1 MPSHRA
7 QVLPRY
13 PEGYRTLPRNTK
25 TRPESICS
33 VTPSVYDKAFGTLPP
48 EDKRR
53 SMRDDT
59 MWQLYEWQQRQF
71 YNKQTTLTRHGTLSS
86 PKTMINISDQTM
98 HLIPT
103 SPSHG
108 SIAGFQGYSPQRN
121 YRSEVSSP
129 VQRGDV
135 TIDRRHRP
143 HHNKVKHLSLFVV
156 SKRTFYLGYLTG
168 MKCDNLHWNQ
178 SFHRT
183 KDILPLQN
191 IYRCWPFRESQ
202 GGNSGSYVRWPLF
215 GRTENAVFVTWLF
228 GCYLVELKM
237 PLMTDRTS

>member
-7 QVLPRY
+7 QVIPRY

-33 VTPSVYDKAFGTLPP
+33 VTPSMYDKTLGSLPA

-53 SMRDDT
+53 SVRDDT

-71 YNKQTTLTRHGTLSS
+71 YNKQTTLTRHGTLNS
-86 PKTMINISDQTM
+86 PKTMINIPDQTM
-98 HLIPT
+98 HMIPT

-108 SIAGFQGYSPQRN
+108 SIAGFQGYSPQRD

-135 TIDRRHRP
+135 TIDRRHRT
-143 HHNKVKHLSLFVV
+143 HTKVKHCFYCSISKSFALVSL
-156 SKRTFYLGYLTG
+156 
-168 MKCDNLHWNQ
+168 MEWNLD
-178 SFHRT
+178 FHML
-183 KDILPLQN
+183 I
-191 IYRCWPFRESQ
+191 
-202 GGNSGSYVRWPLF
+202 
-215 GRTENAVFVTWLF
+215 VFSEKVAICMQCF
-228 GCYLVELKM
+228 
-237 PLMTDRTS
+237 

>member
-7 QVLPRY
+7 QIVPRY

-25 TRPESICS
+25 TRPESLCS
-33 VTPSVYDKAFGTLPP
+33 VTPSVYDKTLPG

-86 PKTMINISDQTM
+86 PQTMINISDQTM
-98 HLIPT
+98 HMIPT

-108 SIAGFQGYSPQRN
+108 SIAGFQGYSPQRS

-129 VQRGDV
+129 AHRGDV
-135 TIDRRHRP
+135 TIDRRQRP
-143 HHNKVKHLSLFVV
+143 HQAKVKDWACFHMGLFAGT
-156 SKRTFYLGYLTG
+156 KRATMNLPFYSILILFSNGEFITVLPINTIWIATTIERG
-168 MKCDNLHWNQ
+168 IGKNQ
-178 SFHRT
+178 
-183 KDILPLQN
+183 I
-191 IYRCWPFRESQ
+191 
-202 GGNSGSYVRWPLF
+202 
-215 GRTENAVFVTWLF
+215 
-228 GCYLVELKM
+228 
-237 PLMTDRTS
+237 